1 MKKDSTS
8 MAAPVA
14 GAVDE
19 ALTEVQQSFE
29 RLCLAAGIEAL
40 RSVCGS
46 VIAIGQSGNVS
57 SAGAEIR

>member
-1 MKKDSTS
+1 MRKI
-8 MAAPVA
+8 AHQWRLRLA

-40 RSVCGS
+40 RSSFVEAS
-46 VIAIGQSGNVS
+46 L
-57 SAGAEIR
+57 R